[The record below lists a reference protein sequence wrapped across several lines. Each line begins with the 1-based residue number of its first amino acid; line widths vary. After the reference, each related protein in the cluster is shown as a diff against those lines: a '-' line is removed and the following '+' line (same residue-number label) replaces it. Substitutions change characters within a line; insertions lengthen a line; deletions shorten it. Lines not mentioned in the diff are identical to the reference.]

1 MVACISLQGKTRKEN
16 RFCPASSYRT
26 THNNRTIRSFMIKRT
41 GIKRRKP
48 TRSPKLARK
57 PLSISK
63 LIKECDRLF
72 SIKVRANKG
81 KVKLEDMEG
90 NEVNQCYTCLGIF
103 LIKRLHAGHY
113 LSRWYKSARW
123 DFDNARP
130 QCFACNIMRKGDS
143 IKFRQHLVQE
153 IGEKRVKAVE
163 AKRNEHTK
171 LTREYLT
178 DLIEKLK

>member
-1 MVACISLQGKTRKEN
+1 
-16 RFCPASSYRT
+16 
-26 THNNRTIRSFMIKRT
+26 MIKRKPM
-41 GIKRRKP
+41 GRKP
-48 TRSPKLARK
+48 TRIVRKAVKRPKK

-63 LIKECDRLF
+63 MIKECDRLF

-81 KVKLEDMEG
+81 KVKLENMKG
-90 NEVNQCYTCLGIF
+90 NEVNQCYTCFGIF

-163 AKRNEHTK
+163 AKRNQHTK

-178 DLIEKLK
+178 KLISSLQ